1 MTITF
6 KKINELPEGIH
17 KLTDNFMILE
27 TPQDDKVQLDLVF
40 PAKNVEGTYYDFIV
54 IPDERYGSLTG
65 IMQEIMKGLYSNE
78 IQLEDADVNDIMR
91 AATIASGE
99 LAADG
104 RDYQKQEEDNSN
116 KIFYHLINGQ
126 IMFSDAT
133 QMNWDENIKNM
144 GNTISAADSVRQLIA
159 LLESREEVE
168 IKSSEEETTGEM
180 KSTIELAKAE
190 IAKFHEVHKLDI
202 DYKVFEEAGIA
213 TERELLVLKLID
225 ILEVYQQLITA
236 TALVTNQQQLINMY
250 EQRIRELINTT
261 SKDADEMTPV
271 NVEEMTSD
279 KTE

>member
-65 IMQEIMKGLYSNE
+65 VMQEIMKGLYSNE
-78 IQLEDADVNDIMR
+78 IQLGDADVNDVMR

-180 KSTIELAKAE
+180 KSTVELAKAE
-190 IAKFHEVHKLDI
+190 IAKFHEIHKLDI
-202 DYKVFEEAGIA
+202 DYKVFEEAGVA

-250 EQRIRELINTT
+250 EQRIRELTNTT
-261 SKDADEMTPV
+261 SEDAGEMTPID
-271 NVEEMTSD
+271 VEEVTSD